1 MFEEMWQDL
10 RLAWR
15 GLRRAKAFTAAAVL
29 SLATGIAGISLTFA
43 LVNGVLLRPLPV
55 RDQDRLL
62 VAWTELRSTGANHW
76 PFRVG
81 EIEVVR
87 DSSRLLEDV
96 AGVSYN
102 GTGRLVALENDA
114 ASYMDVAPVMGDF
127 FAVLGINPVA
137 GRALSRADDLTG
149 AENVLVITHGLTRV
163 VRDLLFKVAPID
175 PVAIVTAMLLLVAVS
190 AIASYLPV
198 RRAARVDPV
207 ALLKTV

>member
-62 VAWTELRSTGANHW
+62 VAWTELRALRLVGTGA
-76 PFRVG
+76 VTG
-81 EIEVVR
+81 
-87 DSSRLLEDV
+87 LATAV
-96 AGVSYN
+96 AV
-102 GTGRLVALENDA
+102 
-114 ASYMDVAPVMGDF
+114 
-127 FAVLGINPVA
+127 
-137 GRALSRADDLTG
+137 
-149 AENVLVITHGLTRV
+149 TRV
-163 VRDLLFKVAPID
+163 VQDLLFKVAPLD

-198 RRAARVDPV
+198 RRAARVDPI

>member
-76 PFRVG
+76 PFRVR

-114 ASYMDVAPVMGDF
+114 ASYMNVAP
-127 FAVLGINPVA
+127 
-137 GRALSRADDLTG
+137 
-149 AENVLVITHGLTRV
+149 
-163 VRDLLFKVAPID
+163 DLLFKVAPLD

-198 RRAARVDPV
+198 RRAARVDPI

>member
-114 ASYMDVAPVMGDF
+114 ASYMNVAPVMGDF

-149 AENVLVITHGLTRV
+149 AENVLVITHGLT
-163 VRDLLFKVAPID
+163 LA
-175 PVAIVTAMLLLVAVS
+175 
-190 AIASYLPV
+190 
-198 RRAARVDPV
+198 
-207 ALLKTV
+207 